1 MAEKCLNN
9 CSDHSDYGR
18 VLSMYGWSVF
28 QRVLNIPPVLNM
40 AGLGIW
46 HKVVNRQE
54 PQRSLNMSE

>member
-1 MAEKCLNN
+1 
-9 CSDHSDYGR
+9 
-18 VLSMYGWSVF
+18 MYGWSIF

-54 PQRSLNMSE
+54 PQRSLNISE